1 MEPRHCQWQ
10 HIILLQMFPNLFR
23 LIKGKVAK
31 KSVTTKGLPNAS
43 VIWKPW
49 HGTTKDWAVIH
60 GQLAKEPTSKYW
72 TGINTGNLTSAEGNK
87 INAHHHGQMM
97 AKTSWPVSDHRPWAY
112 RYIIYHYVYYINM
125 FFWWASMVN
134 NVSYHRR
141 PSATETGTKLLRIYI
156 YIAEIKNTWCWT
168 NFGLTLRGS
177 FGGQN
182 LHPARCNFQ
191 NPYSSTRKQGLTFC
205 PFSFGKS
212 QPLSGWFWFIR
223 PFLRSWVAL
232 QRPKILYALA
242 VTFAIFANTLQRAM
256 VRPAQGFWPLND
268 ANLLCNMVC
277 WVLFSLLF
285 QTKTPPVEIW
295 HDDMHP
301 TWQTQPFHC

>member
-1 MEPRHCQWQ
+1 MMLNKLWLD
-10 HIILLQMFPNLFR
+10 IAWFF
-23 LIKGKVAK
+23 
-31 KSVTTKGLPNAS
+31 
-43 VIWKPW
+43 W
-49 HGTTKDWAVIH
+49 
-60 GQLAKEPTSKYW
+60 GQL
-72 TGINTGNLTSAEGNK
+72 
-87 INAHHHGQMM
+87 
-97 AKTSWPVSDHRPWAY
+97 
-112 RYIIYHYVYYINM
+112 
-125 FFWWASMVN
+125 
-134 NVSYHRR
+134 
-141 PSATETGTKLLRIYI
+141 
-156 YIAEIKNTWCWT
+156 
-168 NFGLTLRGS
+168 
-177 FGGQN
+177 

-191 NPYSSTRKQGLTFC
+191 NPYSSTRKPGLTFC

-223 PFLRSWVAL
+223 TFLRSWVAL
-232 QRPKILYALA
+232 QRHKILYALA